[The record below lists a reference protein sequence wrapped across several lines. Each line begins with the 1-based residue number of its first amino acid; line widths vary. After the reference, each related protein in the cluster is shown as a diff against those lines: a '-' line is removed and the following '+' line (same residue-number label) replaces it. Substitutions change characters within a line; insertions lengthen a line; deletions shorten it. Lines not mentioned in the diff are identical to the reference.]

1 MEHVE
6 AFVKDSIANS
16 ENFTAS
22 QDADNSNGAVICVSG
37 YYHFILSFNEPY
49 AFTRGEG
56 CSASSNAIKKI
67 LQEANNSKRSASQKG
82 QDQSIREALLAL
94 RDAYLKYTD
103 ALDEEAQDEDGEVG
117 GGDDDDDAAAE
128 EQDRQAEEMRQEIAR
143 QKAAEL
149 ERMTPEERHRK
160 ELVDAYLKELHES
173 GQAKNSGMSHASTLR
188 LLNDLARIRS
198 TDKPGRGW
206 SAEMQ
211 KESLKNWIVKIT
223 GFDKGSSLEGDMNAW
238 AKKHGREPAI
248 VLEMTMHKEYP
259 YRPPFIRVLRPQFV
273 QYTGHVTLGGS
284 VCMLPLTDEGWNP
297 SFDIEAIIEM
307 VRANICDKES
317 KAKVQIDVNT
327 DYALHEAREAF
338 QRLVSQHG
346 WKHKF
351 DAY

>member
-1 MEHVE
+1 MELVE
-6 AFVKDSIANS
+6 AFLKDSIANS

-22 QDADNSNGAVICVSG
+22 QDASHPNAAIICVSG
-37 YYHFILSFNEPY
+37 YYHFVLSLAEPFH
-49 AFTRGEG
+49 FTRGEG
-56 CSASSNAIKKI
+56 CSSHSDAIKKI
-67 LQEANNSKRSASQKG
+67 LAEANGKRNGASP
-82 QDQSIREALLAL
+82 SIRDAIIAL
-94 RDAYLKYTD
+94 RDGYLKYTD
-103 ALDEEAQDEDGEVG
+103 ALDEEAQEEEDGANG
-117 GGDDDDDAAAE
+117 GANDDDDEAAAE
-128 EQDRQAEEMRQEIAR
+128 EQDRQAEEMRREIER
-143 QKAAEL
+143 SKAAEL

-160 ELVDAYLKELHES
+160 ELVDNYLKELHES
-173 GQAKNSGMSHASTLR
+173 GQTKNSGMSHASTLR

-211 KESLKNWIVKIT
+211 RESLKNWIVKIT
-223 GFDKGSSLEGDMNAW
+223 GFDKGSSLESDMNNW
-238 AKKHGREPAI
+238 AKKHGREAAI

-317 KAKVQIDVNT
+317 KAKVQVDVNT
-327 DYALHEAREAF
+327 DYSLHEAREAF
-338 QRLVSQHG
+338 QRLVSIHG